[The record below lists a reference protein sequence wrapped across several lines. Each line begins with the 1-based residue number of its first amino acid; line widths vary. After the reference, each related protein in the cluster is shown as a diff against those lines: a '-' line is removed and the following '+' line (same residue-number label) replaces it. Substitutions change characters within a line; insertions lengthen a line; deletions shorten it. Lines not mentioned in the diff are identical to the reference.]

1 MKSKADQLNPYK
13 FKKGQSGNKSGRPKE
28 DPKIKAF
35 KQTSY
40 QEFVKALQK
49 YGTMSL
55 AELKEEMKRP
65 DISMFE
71 LMFAQLVGSA
81 AKGDYQSRQMLI
93 DRLWGKVKD
102 GVDLNINQV
111 EVTPENVAKLYEI
124 ARRA

>member
-1 MKSKADQLNPYK
+1 MPKKEPPVETRW
-13 FKKGQSGNKSGRPKE
+13 KKGKSGNPSGRPKE

-49 YGTMSL
+49 YGTMTA
-55 AELKEEMKRP
+55 AELKEDLKRP
-65 DISMFE
+65 DATMFE
-71 LMFAQLVGSA
+71 LLFGGIVSAA
-81 AKGDYQSRQMLI
+81 AKGDSNARQLLI

>member
-1 MKSKADQLNPYK
+1 MARPEPPVETR
-13 FKKGQSGNKSGRPKE
+13 FKKGQSGNPTGRKKE
-28 DPKIKAF
+28 DPKIRAF

-40 QEFVKALQK
+40 QEFIKALQK
-49 YGTMSL
+49 YGAMTA
-55 AELKEEMKRP
+55 AEIKEDLKRP
-65 DISMFE
+65 DATMFE
-71 LMFAQLVGSA
+71 ILFGGIVAAA
-81 AKGDYQSRQMLI
+81 AKGEPQARQLLI